1 MSDVKI
7 SSGHEGNV
15 REQVTAYFQRIKNG
29 EMGALPAVGA
39 LVVVGA
45 MFSILSPFFLTK
57 LNFAN
62 LFVQAAELTMLAVA
76 LVFVILLGE
85 IDLSAGVTAGVA
97 MAAFFLLMQGGTN
110 WIVALIVAFVVGG
123 AIGALIGFFVA
134 RIGVPSFVVT
144 LGLFLGFQGLQ
155 LVMLGEGG
163 IFRIDVPEIKAI
175 MNDNLPTWGG
185 WAFLALML
193 VLSAA
198 VSLWDRARRARHDL
212 SNRPIELLYA
222 KLAVFAILGGVT
234 VYLLNENRSQGVISI
249 SGVPIVIPI
258 AVLILFIGTLVLD
271 RTQFGRHL
279 YAVGGNAE
287 AARRAGIK
295 VANIRITAFII
306 CSMLA
311 VVSGLFHVS
320 RLGAVEA
327 TAGRQ
332 IVLNGVAAAVVGGV
346 SLFGGRGR
354 LVHAAIGA
362 FVIVMIENGLGLLE
376 FPAGVNL
383 VVTGSVLIL
392 AATIDAL
399 SRKRG
404 NGVRS

>member
-1 MSDVKI
+1 MNWV
-7 SSGHEGNV
+7 
-15 REQVTAYFQRIKNG
+15 
-29 EMGALPAVGA
+29 LA
-39 LVVVGA
+39 LV
-45 MFSILSPFFLTK
+45 
-57 LNFAN
+57 
-62 LFVQAAELTMLAVA
+62 LA
-76 LVFVILLGE
+76 FVI
-85 IDLSAGVTAGVA
+85 
-97 MAAFFLLMQGGTN
+97 
-110 WIVALIVAFVVGG
+110 GG

-163 IFRIDVPEIKAI
+163 IFRVDVPEVKSI
-175 MNDNLPTWGG
+175 MNENLPGWAG

-198 VSLWDRARRARHDL
+198 VSLWDRRRRARHDL
-212 SNRPIELLYA
+212 ANRPIELLIA
-222 KLAVFAILGGVT
+222 KLAAFAVLGGVT
-234 VYLLNENRSQGVISI
+234 VFLLNQNRSNGLLAIA
-249 SGVPIVIPI
+249 GVPIVIPI
-258 AVLILFIGTLVLD
+258 TVLILFIGTLVLD

>member
-15 REQVTAYFQRIKNG
+15 RDQATAYLQRLKNG
-29 EMGALPAVGA
+29 EMGALPAIGALIVVGA
-39 LVVVGA
+39 L
-45 MFSILSPFFLTK
+45 FSVLSPFFLGL

-97 MAAFFLLMQGGTN
+97 MAGFYLLLHAGVN
-110 WIVALIVAFVVGG
+110 WIIALLVAFVIGG
-123 AIGALIGFFVA
+123 AIGAVIGFFVA

-163 IFRIDVPEIKAI
+163 IFRVDVPQVSAI
-175 MNDNLPTWGG
+175 MNNNLPSWGG

-198 VSLWDRARRARHDL
+198 VSLWDRRRRARHDL
-212 SNRPIELLYA
+212 SNRPIELLVA
-222 KLAVFAILGGVT
+222 KLVAFALLGGIT
-234 VYLLNENRSQGVISI
+234 VFLLNQDRSKGLVAIA
-249 SGVPIVIPI
+249 GVPIVIPI
-258 AVLILFIGTLVLD
+258 TVMILFIGTLVLD

-279 YAVGGNAE
+279 YAVGGNPE

-320 RLGAVEA
+320 RIGNVEA
-327 TAGRQ
+327 GAGRQ

-383 VVTGSVLIL
+383 VVTGAVLIL

-399 SRKRG
+399 SRKRSSG
-404 NGVRS
+404 TRS